1 LRHYQLLMMFALIC
15 FCGPT
20 VAQTS
25 GEELSDLV
33 GRVEYSFYA
42 GDSSTLKQAID
53 ALEKAEVTNGQKAMQ
68 VNYLNFGRWK
78 MAQLLAERK
87 QGGDAGEYADKCT
100 DSVEVKKFSKKAKAE
115 YEALQAACYAVLA
128 DVRFVRALLYH
139 SSMESHLEKA
149 LKLDPKN
156 LQVTF
161 VSAWTKAYREPST
174 PETYVALKQSV
185 SAFAEN
191 AGRLQD
197 TGWGYAEALYLQGK
211 TELAKHDALAAR
223 NSLERASVIAP
234 DYVAVQALLKQ
245 LTVR

>member
-1 LRHYQLLMMFALIC
+1 MILGLACIC
-15 FCGPT
+15 GDT
-20 VAQTS
+20 MAQTS
-25 GEELSDLV
+25 REELSDLV
-33 GRVEYSFYA
+33 GRIEYSFYA
-42 GDSSTLKQAID
+42 GDSSTLKQAIES
-53 ALEKAEVTNGQKAMQ
+53 LEKAEVSDAQKATQ

-87 QGGDAGEYADKCT
+87 KSGDAGDYADKCT

-128 DVRFVRALLYH
+128 EVRFVRALLYR

-149 LKLDPKN
+149 VKLDPKN

-161 VSAWTKAYREPST
+161 VSAWAKAYREPAA
-174 PETYVALKQSV
+174 PETYTALKQSV
-185 SAFAEN
+185 SAFADN

-197 TGWGYAEALYLQGK
+197 TGWGYAEALYMLGR
-211 TELAKHDALAAR
+211 TELARHDMLAAR